1 MYVIVNELKGEKIDI
16 INWSEDPKEF
26 IAAALSPSKVLAVS
40 INEEEQSAKI
50 VVPNHQLSL
59 AIGKEGQNAR
69 LSAKLTGWRVD
80 IKSETQAQETN
91 FITED
96 ELLND
101 DVELVSDT
109 EEVLEDKFEDILSD
123 EE

>member
-1 MYVIVNELKGEKIDI
+1 MSLKEKIDI